1 MPKSMRVPQRRA
13 QLLRGRED
21 TDDVIPMTPEGIE
34 RLKRQLKDLESQK
47 PQALEAMTFALS
59 LGDFSENAEYHD
71 AKARLARLHSRI
83 FSTTD
88 RLRRAKVLTSSQTKM
103 IQLGST
109 ATVLANGKEKTY
121 QIVTAHESNPTRGRV
136 SNVSPL
142 GAALLGKEAGEDVT
156 VTTEQGAT
164 VYHILRVDFVSEE

>member
-1 MPKSMRVPQRRA
+1 MRGMRIPQRRA

-21 TDDVIPMTPEGIE
+21 TDDVILMTAEGIE
-34 RLKRQLKDLESQK
+34 RLKRQLKDLEAQK

-88 RLRRAKVLTSSQTKM
+88 RLRRAQVLPSSQTKT

-109 ATVLANGKEKTY
+109 VTVLANGKEKTY
-121 QIVTAHESNPTRGRV
+121 QLVTAHESNPTRGRI

-142 GAALLGKEAGEDVT
+142 GSALLGKAVGDEVT
-156 VTTEQGAT
+156 VTTDQGVT
-164 VYHILRVDFVSEE
+164 VYRISTVNI